1 MITEEIKIVVNTG
14 NSDKKVKD
22 LGKGIDDI
30 GIKSQDAGVKGQSGF
45 GKIGNSIGGLSPALD
60 RGISG
65 MKGMLVQMY
74 AILANPLGLALIV
87 IVGALTLLFKA
98 FTSTNEGADK
108 LEQVMSGLSATVD
121 IVRDRI
127 LNVANAIVKF
137 FTGDFKGAMAEGKKA
152 VSGFGDEVAR
162 EFRVAANAVKSLQEV
177 EDAMRS
183 LGESRARLDR
193 DLARSKEI
201 ITDET
206 ASYKD
211 KKKAIDEVRKAEGIQ
226 TSQELKNAEKKLK
239 AIQEQNKQS
248 DTSDEDLKKE
258 SDARIALFNLQQKSA
273 DDRRN
278 INKQDKRADNEEKSR
293 IKAIA
298 DERATAQKAFAD
310 QAKERKK
317 IADDLA
323 KQLKAESDKII
334 ADAQKISDSAKEENL
349 QKSRTDIEN
358 LKAKYDAEKQ
368 LLINSKISTAE
379 LDAQF
384 ARNKKAIED
393 KLIADQKIINDK
405 AQEEKIKKEDSEFLR
420 LQELNLSKE
429 DFDTLQLVQKYE
441 KEFALAEGNNALQV
455 ALKAKL
461 EKDILAI
468 NKKSSQE
475 SQRLAQ
481 QTEDFKFG
489 LANQTLNLLGGLAKK
504 GSALAKG
511 VAIGQAVISTYQG
524 INKALAETTDFT
536 PSQSLRFI
544 NAGLVG
550 AAGFANVAKILSTK
564 ETGTGASPSGGGGG
578 GQQAPSAPS
587 FNLVQGT
594 GANQIAS
601 SLGGQNQPVMAFVVS
616 SAVTT
621 AQALER
627 NIISNSKF

>member
-1 MITEEIKIVVNTG
+1 MITEEVKIVVNTG

-98 FTSTNEGADK
+98 FTSTKEGAES
-108 LEQVMSGLSATVD
+108 LEQVMAGLSAVVD

-152 VSGFGDEVAR
+152 VSGFGAEVNKEFNKAAQATKNLQGVENAMRDLGVAR
-162 EFRVAANAVKSLQEV
+162 AK
-177 EDAMRS
+177 
-183 LGESRARLDR
+183 LDR
-193 DLARSKEI
+193 DLAKSKELL
-201 ITDET
+201 TDEN
-206 ASYKD
+206 ASYAE
-211 KKKAIDEVRKAEGIQ
+211 KKKALKDIKKAEGEYS
-226 TSQELKNAEKKLK
+226 SQELANAKLRLK
-239 AIQEQNKQS
+239 SIKELNALSN
-248 DTSDEDLKKE
+248 TSAEDLKKQA
-258 SDARIALFNLQQKSA
+258 DAQSELFRIQQKSA
-273 DDRRN
+273 DDKRN
-278 INKQDKRADNEEKSR
+278 INKQEKRADNEEKSR

-368 LLINSKISTAE
+368 LLINSKIATAE

-393 KLIADQKIINDK
+393 KLIADQKIIDDK
-405 AQEEKIKKEDSEFLR
+405 AQEEKLKKEDAEFLR
-420 LQELNLSKE
+420 LQELNLSKA

-455 ALKAKL
+455 ALKDKL

-468 NKKSSQE
+468 DEKSAQE
-475 SQRLAQ
+475 SRRLAQ

-489 LANQTLNLLGGLAKK
+489 LANQTLNLLGGLAKR

-564 ETGTGASPSGGGGG
+564 ETGTGASPSGGVGG

>member
-98 FTSTNEGADK
+98 FTSTKEGAES
-108 LEQVMSGLSATVD
+108 LEQIMAGLSAVVD
-121 IVRDRI
+121 VVRDRI

-152 VSGFGDEVAR
+152 VSGFGDEVVK
-162 EFRVAANAVKSLQEV
+162 EFNKAAQATKDLKDVA
-177 EDAMRS
+177 DAMRD
-183 LGESRARLDR
+183 LGVARAMLDR
-193 DLARSKEI
+193 DLAKSKELL
-201 ITDET
+201 TDEN
-206 ASYKD
+206 ASYSQ
-211 KKKAIDEVRKAEGIQ
+211 KKKALEEIRLAEGKY
-226 TSQELKNAEKKLK
+226 SKQELANAQKRLK
-239 AIQEQNKQS
+239 SIKELNS
-248 DTSDEDLKKE
+248 LSNTSKEDLQKE
-258 SDARIALFNLQQKSA
+258 ADAQSELFRIQQKSA

-278 INKQDKRADNEEKSR
+278 INKQEKRADNEEKSR

-368 LLINSKISTAE
+368 LLINSKIATAE

-393 KLIADQKIINDK
+393 KLIADQKIIDDK
-405 AQEEKIKKEDSEFLR
+405 AQEEKLKKEDSEFLR
-420 LQELNLSKE
+420 LQELNLSKA

-455 ALKAKL
+455 ALKDKL

-468 NKKSSQE
+468 DEKSAQE

-489 LANQTLNLLGGLAKK
+489 LANQTLNLLGGLAKR

-578 GQQAPSAPS
+578 QQAPSAPS

-601 SLGGQNQPVMAFVVS
+601 SLGGQNQPIQAFVVS
-616 SAVTT
+616 SNVTT